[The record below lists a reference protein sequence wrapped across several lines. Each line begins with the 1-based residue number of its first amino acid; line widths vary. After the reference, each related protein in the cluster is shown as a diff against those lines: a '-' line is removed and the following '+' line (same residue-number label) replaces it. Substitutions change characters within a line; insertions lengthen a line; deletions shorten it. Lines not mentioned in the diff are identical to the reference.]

1 MENSVIPLK
10 QKKMILKDFVDH
22 SLTYMMKYNF
32 FNEFKKIKVIIQLLI
47 F

>member
-22 SLTYMMKYNF
+22 SLTYMMKYDFLMNS
-32 FNEFKKIKVIIQLLI
+32 KKLK
-47 F
+47 